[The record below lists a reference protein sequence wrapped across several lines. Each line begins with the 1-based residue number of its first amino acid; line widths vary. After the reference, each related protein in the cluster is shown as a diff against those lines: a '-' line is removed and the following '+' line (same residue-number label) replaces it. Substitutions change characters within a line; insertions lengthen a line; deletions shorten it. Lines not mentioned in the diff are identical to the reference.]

1 MRKGFF
7 IAFTVTALLALVVGG
22 VFSWTTTAST
32 YGDTP
37 AGTLSADLINM
48 ADTGNALYPTGTGIE
63 VLTGDV
69 RNLTPANPGISIW
82 ATSGSVGNFVTS
94 DQTNCPGPSY
104 IGNGGVTFD
113 NQNYIA
119 PGGNWGD
126 HWHAFAYMATNAP
139 NACQGVNVGY
149 DVTINLST

>member
-1 MRKGFF
+1 MRKAFI

-22 VFSWTTTAST
+22 VFSWTTTASVSQ
-32 YGDTP
+32 DTP
-37 AGTLSADLINM
+37 AGTLSADLINL
-48 ADTGNALYPTGTGIE
+48 ADTGNYLYPTGAGIE

-69 RNLTPANPGISIW
+69 RNLTPGNPGISIY

-94 DQTNCPGPSY
+94 NEGVCPGASNF
-104 IGNGGVTFD
+104 GNGGVAFD

-126 HWHAFAYMATNAP
+126 HWHAYAYMATNAP
-139 NACQGVNVGY
+139 NGCQGVNVGY
-149 DVTINLST
+149 DVTVNLST